1 MYHIAR
7 VMIRC
12 VAYPKNADDDEEYD
26 LKEVPI
32 TVVGN
37 LEEYKFAGPKRI
49 HGLHDSASEIFARG
63 MKGDAFYP
71 QKG

>member
-32 TVVGN
+32 TVVRD
-37 LEEYKFAGPKRI
+37 LEEYEFACPERI
-49 HGLHDSASEIFARG
+49 HSLCIIASEQLTYDKKHLQTRSR
-63 MKGDAFYP
+63 
-71 QKG
+71 